1 MTKNINFD
9 FRKLSNKLLAFGQ
22 KVRRY
27 IAIIFIV
34 VLVSMYSFLV
44 LRINSLASSEPSEEE
59 VIEKLLT
66 VKRLR
71 IDQSAVDKI
80 SQLQDN
86 NVSVK
91 VLFDQFRDNPFQE

>member
-1 MTKNINFD
+1 MSKDLNIEF
-9 FRKLSNKLLAFGQ
+9 KKITNKVVPILQ

-27 IAIIFIV
+27 VVVIFII
-34 VLVSMYSFLV
+34 VLVAMYSFLV
-44 LRINSLASSEPSEEE
+44 LRINTLASSEPSEEE
-59 VIEKLLT
+59 VVEKMLT

-80 SQLQDN
+80 LQLQDS

-91 VLFDQFRDNPFQE
+91 ALFDQFRDNPFQE